1 MMTGTQVTVGSV
13 CGTTETGS
21 YTQMEIIKLA
31 RYPKASTFV
40 LKILKFHHWD
50 NQYPHSKLLEKGV
63 PKGFF
68 GCTHKRTLFGSKYG
82 NKRALPRTKKGFFKW
97 FSYGDS
103 RINILGSRYHP
114 FILRVYTTLSVQY

>member
-1 MMTGTQVTVGSV
+1 MNVIYGHYDDWTVGSV

-50 NQYPHSKLLEKGV
+50 KQYPHSKLLEKGV

-82 NKRALPRTKKGFFKW
+82 NKRALPRTKKGSSK
-97 FSYGDS
+97 SVHYPVCTV
-103 RINILGSRYHP
+103 LTH
-114 FILRVYTTLSVQY
+114 YTTLSVLY